1 MRYRSFPTAGRPAVD
16 ALAQDAGAQDAAP
29 PAGVVQPRT
38 AALRPDTVGR
48 AGMITVLTALEPL
61 DALRLR
67 ALFALTRH
75 FPQLGGLGPLKSVYF
90 TRWSV
95 LTSLPYNGPP
105 QVREQLGHG
114 RLLWETVYS
123 APTEPY
129 VEAFV
134 HAVGTKVRRIW
145 GRSYGF
151 PDSGSVTAL
160 AGYIGS
166 LAVPGAYGWSAYP
179 EATVRT
185 VLAALDVAREHRH
198 LAQAARTASP
208 QEFAVL
214 YRGFLDRRKGDL

>member
-1 MRYRSFPTAGRPAVD
+1 MRYRSFPTPGAGPVTVSGEA
-16 ALAQDAGAQDAAP
+16 ALAQETAASE
-29 PAGVVQPRT
+29 PRT
-38 AALRPDTVGR
+38 AALQPDPVGR
-48 AGMITVLTALEPL
+48 AGMITVLTALKPL

-67 ALFALTRH
+67 VLFALTRR
-75 FPQLGGLGPLKSVYF
+75 FPRLGGLGPLKSVYF

-134 HAVGTKVRRIW
+134 HAVGSKVRRIW
-145 GRSYGF
+145 CRSYGF
-151 PDSGSVTAL
+151 PGTGSVTAL

-166 LAVPGAYGWSAYP
+166 LAIPGAYSWSAYP

-185 VLAALDVAREHRH
+185 VLAALDVAREHRY
-198 LAQAARTASP
+198 LVQAAHTVSP
-208 QEFAVL
+208 EEFSVL

>member
-1 MRYRSFPTAGRPAVD
+1 MRYRSFATPGRAPA
-16 ALAQDAGAQDAAP
+16 
-29 PAGVVQPRT
+29 PAGTRQAPFRGAVAAVPRK
-38 AALRPDTVGR
+38 AALQPDTVGR
-48 AGMITVLTALEPL
+48 AGMITVLTALRPL

-67 ALFALTRH
+67 VLFALTRH
-75 FPQLGGLGPLKSVYF
+75 FPQVGGLGPLKSVYF

-134 HAVGTKVRRIW
+134 HTIGSKVRRIW
-145 GRSYGF
+145 RRSYGF
-151 PDSGSVTAL
+151 PGTGSVAAL
-160 AGYIGS
+160 AGYIGALS
-166 LAVPGAYGWSAYP
+166 IPGAHGWSAYP
-179 EATVRT
+179 TATVRT
-185 VLAALDVAREHRH
+185 VLSALDVAREHRH
-198 LAQAARTASP
+198 LERAAHTTGP
-208 QEFAVL
+208 EEFAVL

>member
-1 MRYRSFPTAGRPAVD
+1 MAS
-16 ALAQDAGAQDAAP
+16 
-29 PAGVVQPRT
+29 QPRR
-38 AALRPDTVGR
+38 AALRPDVVGR
-48 AGMITVLTALEPL
+48 VGMITVLTALMPL

-67 ALFALTRH
+67 VLFALTRR

-105 QVREQLGHG
+105 QVPERLGHG

-134 HAVGTKVRRIW
+134 HGVGSKVRRIW
-145 GRSYGF
+145 RRSYGF
-151 PDSGSVTAL
+151 PGTGSVTAL
-160 AGYIGS
+160 AGYIGE
-166 LAVPGAYGWSAYP
+166 LAIPGAHNWAAYP
-179 EATVRT
+179 TATVRT
-185 VLAALDVAREHRH
+185 VLAALDVAREHRY
-198 LAQAARTASP
+198 LVQAARTASP
-208 QEFAVL
+208 EEFAVL

>member
-1 MRYRSFPTAGRPAVD
+1 VYRSLPS
-16 ALAQDAGAQDAAP
+16 LARTPVSPRAENASSRGTVAAE
-29 PAGVVQPRT
+29 PRA

-48 AGMITVLTALEPL
+48 AGMITVLTALRPFG
-61 DALRLR
+61 ALRLR
-67 ALFALTRH
+67 VLFALTRRI
-75 FPQLGGLGPLKSVYF
+75 PRLTGLGPLKSVYF

-134 HAVGTKVRRIW
+134 HAVGSKVRRIW
-145 GRSYGF
+145 CRSYGF
-151 PDSGSVTAL
+151 PDTGSVTAL

-166 LAVPGAYGWSAYP
+166 LAIPGAYSWSAYP
-179 EATVRT
+179 GATVRT
-185 VLAALDVAREHRH
+185 VLAALDVAREHRY
-198 LAQAARTASP
+198 LVQAAHTVSP
-208 QEFAVL
+208 EEFAVL